1 MSEYG
6 YSKEMISEIIKN
18 RLKDNPDL
26 KYYINY
32 INNDYIAELVN
43 LLIDGIAEAIEINT
57 AKAFDD
63 LSAQAIHS
71 MRGI

>member
-26 KYYINY
+26 KYYIN
-32 INNDYIAELVN
+32 NDYIAELVN
-43 LLIDGIAEAIEINT
+43 LLIDNIAEAIEINT
-57 AKAFDD
+57 AKAFYD

>member
-26 KYYINY
+26 KYYIN
-32 INNDYIAELVN
+32 NDYIAELVN
-43 LLIDGIAEAIEINT
+43 LLIDGIAEAIAINT

>member
-26 KYYINY
+26 KYYIN
-32 INNDYIAELVN
+32 NDYIAELVN

-57 AKAFDD
+57 AEAFDD

>member
-1 MSEYG
+1 MTEYG

-26 KYYINY
+26 KYY

>member
-26 KYYINY
+26 KYYIN
-32 INNDYIAELVN
+32 NDYIAELVN
-43 LLIDGIAEAIEINT
+43 LLLDGIAEAIEINT

>member
-26 KYYINY
+26 KYYIN
-32 INNDYIAELVN
+32 NDYIAELVN
-43 LLIDGIAEAIEINT
+43 LLIDGIAEAIEINK

>member
-26 KYYINY
+26 TYY

>member
-1 MSEYG
+1 MCEYG

-26 KYYINY
+26 KYY

>member
-26 KYYINY
+26 KYYF
-32 INNDYIAELVN
+32 NNDYIAELVN

>member
-26 KYYINY
+26 KYYIN
-32 INNDYIAELVN
+32 NDYIAELVN
-43 LLIDGIAEAIEINT
+43 LLMDGIAEAIEINT

>member
-26 KYYINY
+26 KYYIN
-32 INNDYIAELVN
+32 NDYIAELVN
-43 LLIDGIAEAIEINT
+43 LLIDGIAKAIEINT

>member
-6 YSKEMISEIIKN
+6 YSKEMISESIKN
-18 RLKDNPDL
+18 SLKDNPDL
-26 KYYINY
+26 KYY

>member
-6 YSKEMISEIIKN
+6 YSKVMISEIIKN

-26 KYYINY
+26 KYY

>member
-26 KYYINY
+26 KYYIN
-32 INNDYIAELVN
+32 NDYIAELVN
-43 LLIDGIAEAIEINT
+43 LLIDGIAGAIAINT

>member
-26 KYYINY
+26 KYY

-57 AKAFDD
+57 AKAFDY
-63 LSAQAIHS
+63 LRAQAIHS

>member
-26 KYYINY
+26 KYYIN
-32 INNDYIAELVN
+32 NDYIAELVN

-57 AKAFDD
+57 AKAFAD

>member
-26 KYYINY
+26 KYY

-71 MRGI
+71 MCGI

>member
-18 RLKDNPDL
+18 SLKDNPDL
-26 KYYINY
+26 KYY

>member
-26 KYYINY
+26 KYY

>member
-18 RLKDNPDL
+18 RLKDNPEL
-26 KYYINY
+26 KYY

>member
-6 YSKEMISEIIKN
+6 YSKEIISEIIKN

-26 KYYINY
+26 KYY

>member
-26 KYYINY
+26 KYY

-71 MRGI
+71 MRGV

>member
-26 KYYINY
+26 KYY

-63 LSAQAIHS
+63 LRAQAIHS

>member
-26 KYYINY
+26 KYYIN
-32 INNDYIAELVN
+32 NDYIAELVN

-57 AKAFDD
+57 AKAFGD

>member
-26 KYYINY
+26 KYY

-63 LSAQAIHS
+63 LNAQAIHS

>member
-6 YSKEMISEIIKN
+6 YSKEMIFEIIKN

-26 KYYINY
+26 KYYIN
-32 INNDYIAELVN
+32 NDYIDELVN
-43 LLIDGIAEAIEINT
+43 LLIEGIAEAIEINT

-63 LSAQAIHS
+63 LSAKTIRA
-71 MRGI
+71 MRGV

>member
-26 KYYINY
+26 KYYIN
-32 INNDYIAELVN
+32 NDY
-43 LLIDGIAEAIEINT
+43 IAEAIEINT

>member
-26 KYYINY
+26 KYYIN
-32 INNDYIAELVN
+32 NDYIAELVN
-43 LLIDGIAEAIEINT
+43 LLIDGIDEAIEINT

>member
-26 KYYINY
+26 KYYIN
-32 INNDYIAELVN
+32 NDYIAELVN
-43 LLIDGIAEAIEINT
+43 LLIDGIAEAIEIST

>member
-6 YSKEMISEIIKN
+6 YSKEMICEIIKN

-26 KYYINY
+26 KYYIN
-32 INNDYIAELVN
+32 NDYIDELVN
-43 LLIDGIAEAIEINT
+43 LLIEGIAEAIEINT

-63 LSAQAIHS
+63 LSAKTIRA
-71 MRGI
+71 MRGV

>member
-1 MSEYG
+1 MSNYG
-6 YSKEMISEIIKN
+6 YPKEMICEIIKN
-18 RLKDNPDL
+18 RMKDNPDL
-26 KYYINY
+26 KYYIN
-32 INNDYIAELVN
+32 NDYIDELVN
-43 LLIDGIAEAIEINT
+43 LLIEGIAEAIEINT

>member
-1 MSEYG
+1 MSEYE

-26 KYYINY
+26 KYY

>member
-26 KYYINY
+26 KYYIN
-32 INNDYIAELVN
+32 NDYIAELVN

-57 AKAFDD
+57 AKPFDD

>member
-6 YSKEMISEIIKN
+6 YSKEVISEIIKN

-26 KYYINY
+26 KYY

>member
-26 KYYINY
+26 KYY

-71 MRGI
+71 LRGI

>member
-26 KYYINY
+26 KYYIN
-32 INNDYIAELVN
+32 NDYIAELVN
-43 LLIDGIAEAIEINT
+43 LLIDGIAEAIKINT